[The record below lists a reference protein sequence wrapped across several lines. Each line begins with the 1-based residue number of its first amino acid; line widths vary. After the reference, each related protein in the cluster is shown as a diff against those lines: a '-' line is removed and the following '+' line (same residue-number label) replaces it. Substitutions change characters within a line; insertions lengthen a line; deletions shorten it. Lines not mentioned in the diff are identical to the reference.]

1 MADDVIRRKVA
12 AARAM
17 ALEGGPGA
25 DRGWRLALARAANDD
40 IGLALEVTRLAIER
54 RSLAELLELV
64 PERALIAVLEGPAEG
79 LGLIALSPPVL
90 AAMIEQQTIGRVS
103 GSPPAPRRP
112 TRTDAA
118 MVAGLIDRALADL
131 ETGLAQDMDRVWA
144 AGFRYASFLDDPRPL
159 GLLLEEE
166 AYRVLRAEVSLAGG
180 VRAGAVLLALPADGR
195 ASPPVAPPDPA
206 LASPLSA
213 AHFAQALS
221 DQVMQ
226 TEAELGAILHRVTL
240 PLGAVMA
247 LQPGEVVPLPM
258 AAIGHVVVEGIDGR
272 PLATGKL
279 GQNRGMR
286 AVRLVPETQ
295 NATLAAPV
303 IDLPADRRMVAGG

>member
-1 MADDVIRRKVA
+1 MENDVIRRKVA

-40 IGLALEVTRLAIER
+40 IGLPLEVTRLSIER
-54 RSLAELLELV
+54 RSLTDLLELI
-64 PERALIAVLEGPAEG
+64 PERALIAVLEGPGEG
-79 LGLIALSPPVL
+79 FGLIALAPPVL
-90 AAMIEQQTIGRVS
+90 ASLIEQQTTGRVS
-103 GSPPAPRRP
+103 GGPVAPRKP

-118 MVAGLIDRALADL
+118 MAAGLIDRALADL
-131 ETGLAQDMDRVWA
+131 EAGLEQDMDRIWA

-159 GLLLEEE
+159 GLLLEED

-180 VRAGAVLLALPADGR
+180 ARSGAVLLALPADGR
-195 ASPPVAPPDPA
+195 ASAPVRPSDPSM
-206 LASPLSA
+206 ASPPSA

-226 TEAELGAILHRVTL
+226 TEAELGAVLHRVTL
-240 PLGAVMA
+240 PLGAVMS
-247 LQPGEVVPLPM
+247 LQPGEIVPLPM

-286 AVRLVPETQ
+286 AVRLVPEAPP
-295 NATLAAPV
+295 ATPV
-303 IDLPADRRMVAGG
+303 MEQSTDRRIAAGQS